1 MNMKG
6 FKKFLISL
14 GLGAMLT
21 FGMATAASASTISAQ
36 LIPEK
41 ENNER
46 ETAIPVISGNQESQA
61 TEAAMSSESGNP
73 QQTAADLSSV
83 SLKWNSVPGAA
94 RYSIEIKSYS
104 SNSAYKVLG
113 NVKGTSVRI
122 NKLKSGIT
130 YKVRIKAI
138 SSSGSAIRSFQPVNC
153 STLYEKAEI
162 KSSYETSKGYTFNMK
177 LMNPSDSITG
187 YKVVYADYASRKKI
201 TKYFNTRYS
210 FTLPMKRN
218 TFYKVNIYPYLTLN
232 NKRFVSPKATSRY
245 IAMSPLLSK
254 AGNTQNSMTV
264 KWNKVAGANHYS
276 IYIQY
281 PGSKTYKKVKTTS
294 ALSYKLQGM
303 KLGSEYKIRVTA
315 NKVVGRTTWRSA
327 YKTYRLRLAL
337 V

>member
-315 NKVVGRTTWRSA
+315 NKVVGKTTWRSA

>member
-36 LIPEK
+36 LIPVDEDNEK
-41 ENNER
+41 DA
-46 ETAIPVISGNQESQA
+46 AIPVVEPQTA
-61 TEAAMSSESGNP
+61 EAAMASESDDL
-73 QQTAADLSSV
+73 QQTAASLSSV
-83 SLKWNSVPGAA
+83 SLKWKSVSGAA
-94 RYSIEIKSYS
+94 RYSIEIRPYS
-104 SNSAYKVLG
+104 STSAYKNIGTVT
-113 NVKGTSVRI
+113 KTSVKI
-122 NKLKSGIT
+122 NKLKAGST
-130 YKVRIKAI
+130 YKIRIKAI
-138 SSSGSAIRSFQPVNC
+138 NSSSSVIHTFQPVNC

-210 FTLPMKRN
+210 FTLPMKKN

-232 NKRFVSPKATSRY
+232 NKRFVSPEATTRY
-245 IAMSPLLSK
+245 ASLSPVLAK
-254 AGNTQNSMTV
+254 AGNTKDSMTV

-315 NKVVGRTTWRSA
+315 NKVVGKTTWRSA
-327 YKTYRLRLAL
+327 YKTYRLRLAQ